1 MPLVIEDGTG
11 LPDADSYATALE
23 LADRATA
30 YGWVLPPDT
39 EAQEVLLRRAF
50 EQMNAMRW
58 KGGRKLGRAQA
69 GAWPRRGVI
78 VDGEVLPD
86 DEIPAAIK
94 YGQMALA
101 AEIHA
106 DDIDPPEARKGAVV
120 REKVD
125 VLEVQYAEI
134 NNTGKRMRAAP
145 ERPSA
150 VQFADYL
157 ERRGLF
163 VAAHRA

>member
-1 MPLVIEDGTG
+1 MLTIEDGAIVPG
-11 LPDADSYATALE
+11 ADSYATAAE
-23 LADRATA
+23 LADRAAA
-30 YGWVLPPDT
+30 YGWVIPA
-39 EAQEVLLRRAF
+39 EEAAQEILLRRAA
-50 EQMNAMRW
+50 EAMSALQW
-58 KGGRKLGRAQA
+58 KGARALATQPL
-69 GAWPRRGVI
+69 AWPRSGVT
-78 VDGEVLPD
+78 VDGEMLPD
-86 DEIPAAIK
+86 DEIPAPVK

-106 DDIDPPEARKGAVV
+106 DDIDPPEARTGAVV

-134 NNTGKRMRAAP
+134 KNTGKLMRAAP

-157 ERRGLF
+157 ARRGLF
-163 VAAHRA
+163 IAAVRA

>member
-1 MPLVIEDGTG
+1 MAVVIEDGTG
-11 LPDADSYATALE
+11 VPGADSYATALE
-23 LADRATA
+23 LADRAAA
-30 YGWVLPPDT
+30 YGWTLPPDT
-39 EAQEVLLRRAF
+39 TQQEVLLRRAA
-50 EQMNAMRW
+50 EAMNALRW
-58 KGGRKLGRAQA
+58 KGRRATAGQA
-69 GAWPRRGVI
+69 LAWPRTGAC

-86 DEIPAAIK
+86 GVIPAAIK

-106 DDIDPPEARKGAVV
+106 DDLNPPEDRRGAVV

-134 NNTGKRMRAAP
+134 KNTGRLMRAAP

-163 VAAHRA
+163 VAAIRA

>member
-1 MPLVIEDGTG
+1 MALEIEDGTG
-11 LPDADSYATALE
+11 KANADSYATAAE
-23 LADRATA
+23 LADRAAA
-30 YGWVLPPDT
+30 YGWTVPA
-39 EAQEVLLRRAF
+39 EAEAREVLLRRAF
-50 EQMNAMRW
+50 EAMNALRW
-58 KGGRKLGRAQA
+58 KGSRTRGTAQA
-69 GAWPRRGVI
+69 GAWPRTDVS
-78 VDGEVLPD
+78 VDGELLPD
-86 DEIPAAIK
+86 DAIPAAIK

-106 DDIDPPEARKGAVV
+106 DDLSPPEARKGAVV

-125 VLEVQYAEI
+125 VMEVQYAEI
-134 NNTGKRMRAAP
+134 RNEGKVLRAAP